1 MIDLFLLCSLK
12 KKKNRKKE
20 KKNFVDMTRSFRS
33 LPLKE
38 AHNIVASFF
47 LSNLQSLVQTMTIR
61 NTLLW
66 PIKFISTVI
75 NCVPLLVQRVNPSGD
90 GITFSFIYS
99 NRKVHWESCDA

>member
-1 MIDLFLLCSLK
+1 MIDLFLLCSL

-38 AHNIVASFF
+38 AHNLVASFF
-47 LSNLQSLVQTMTIR
+47 FNLQSLVQTMTIR

-75 NCVPLLVQRVNPSGD
+75 NCVSLLVQRVNPSGD

-99 NRKVHWESCDA
+99 NRKVHWESFCDA

>member
-1 MIDLFLLCSLK
+1 
-12 KKKNRKKE
+12 
-20 KKNFVDMTRSFRS
+20 MTRSFRS

-61 NTLLW
+61 NTLLR
-66 PIKFISTVI
+66 PTKFISTVI

-99 NRKVHWESCDA
+99 NKKVHWESFCDA